1 MAWEE
6 TRGTT
11 TRVVVAARRVA
22 HVDDAKSRADEATHL
37 PVRSVR
43 PRVLVGAGASVVVL
57 ALVAFLAFRGGAD
70 PADPAAL
77 TAAVGATAPATPS
90 ATPSEPTPADV
101 LTEAAPSGVY
111 RLVIVG
117 RTTTTRGGSTTPLKE
132 RDDPKKW
139 TFPAAECSDTQ
150 CSGTI
155 TSSSGNT
162 FPFTWNGRRLTITH
176 PDDSSRNKK
185 EACVDTETGAVMP
198 IAESAARVTWHYHY
212 GSFVGTADR
221 LVGTSVT
228 RTTYEFFGTC
238 EPAPDDQVKAVYEW
252 RLTPVQNG

>member
-6 TRGTT
+6 TRGAS
-11 TRVVVAARRVA
+11 RVVVASARHVA
-22 HVDDAKSRADEATHL
+22 HADDAKARTDEASRM
-37 PVRSVR
+37 PVRSMR
-43 PRVLVGAGASVVVL
+43 PRVLAGAGAAVVVL
-57 ALVAFLAFRGGAD
+57 ALIALVAFRGDAD
-70 PADPAAL
+70 EADRAAL
-77 TAAVGATAPATPS
+77 AKPKATPS
-90 ATPSEPTPADV
+90 ATPSAPTRAQV

-117 RTTTTRGGSTTPLKE
+117 RTTTTRGGQTKPLKE
-132 RDDPKKW
+132 RDDPMTW
-139 TFPAAECSDTQ
+139 TLPAADCSDTQ

-162 FPFTWNGRRLTITH
+162 FPFTWDGRRLAVTH
-176 PDDSSRNKK
+176 ADDVSRNNKA
-185 EACVDTETGAVMP
+185 ACVDTETGAVQP
-198 IAESAARVTWHYHY
+198 IAESAARTTWHYHY

-238 EPAPDDQVKAVYEW
+238 KPSPSDQVKATYEW
-252 RLTPVQNG
+252 RLTPAESS